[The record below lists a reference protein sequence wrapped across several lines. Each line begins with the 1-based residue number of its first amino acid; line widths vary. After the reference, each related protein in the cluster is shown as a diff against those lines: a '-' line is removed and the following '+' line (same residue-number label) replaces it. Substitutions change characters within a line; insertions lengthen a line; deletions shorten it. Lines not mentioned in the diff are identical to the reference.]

1 LALLQAQ
8 HFDVALVDMVM
19 PDMDGMALTR
29 CVRQLPLPLC
39 HLPVVALTANN
50 NPVDR
55 LRCLD
60 AGMNQVLYKPM
71 EQELMVSVVSE
82 VMAAKERLA

>member
-1 LALLQAQ
+1 
-8 HFDVALVDMVM
+8 
-19 PDMDGMALTR
+19 
-29 CVRQLPLPLC
+29 
-39 HLPVVALTANN
+39 LPVVALTANN